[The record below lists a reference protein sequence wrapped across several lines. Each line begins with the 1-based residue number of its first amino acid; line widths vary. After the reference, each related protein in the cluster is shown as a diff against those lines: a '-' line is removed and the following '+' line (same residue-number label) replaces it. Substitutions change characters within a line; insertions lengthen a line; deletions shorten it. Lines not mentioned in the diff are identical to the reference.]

1 VRRRERAGRALS
13 DAELLDAYDEWRR
26 SHPRPPV
33 SESDEASLQAWQAW
47 RDQYKAWMDEQGTS
61 FDELDRLQHRR
72 TTGNLRWVAVEEG
85 REWGGVDVPVWAPSP
100 PDITL
105 WRCPSCSRTTIPHDG
120 HASLCVVCLRAQAGY
135 GYVDEQWGNRGGN
148 G

>member
-26 SHPRPPV
+26 AHPRPPV

-61 FDELDRLQHRR
+61 FDELDRLQHHGAPALGGRAGGPR
-72 TTGNLRWVAVEEG
+72 VGRCGCAAVAAVAAGPDVVAV
-85 REWGGVDVPVWAPSP
+85 PVVQQDHGA
-100 PDITL
+100 
-105 WRCPSCSRTTIPHDG
+105 
-120 HASLCVVCLRAQAGY
+120 V
-135 GYVDEQWGNRGGN
+135 
-148 G
+148 